1 MRQEFRLTDIG
12 HDQAEGLRRLLM
24 QDSTRIVSVV
34 SGGAGAGKTTTVI
47 NLAAFLACSG
57 KNVLA
62 IDENA
67 CASNI
72 CATLGL
78 SAHRDLL
85 DVIRRDKTLDQV
97 LVSAPPG
104 FQVLPAGRG
113 MRVLDKL
120 STGDQTH
127 LITCFAQIAQPIDIV
142 LIDTAPARSSRLLQ
156 LDFAGHELLV
166 VLAPEPASITSAY
179 SLIKH
184 VHGYHPDKQRF
195 HILINKSSM
204 EREAGIVFENM
215 ARAADQYLGLS
226 LDFAGHIPADG
237 KLGPGFPMTEAF
249 ADTPSAVAFRGV
261 AESLAKWQC
270 GDGESRMLERF
281 IQRLLQSSHDSRPE
295 RAGAVISGLR

>member
-1 MRQEFRLTDIG
+1 MTDTG

-34 SGGAGAGKTTTVI
+34 SGGAGAGKTTSII
-47 NLAAFLACSG
+47 NLAAFLAASG

-67 CASNI
+67 CTSNI

-85 DVIRRDKTLDQV
+85 DVIRRDKTLAQV
-97 LVSAPPG
+97 LISAPLG
-104 FQVLPAGRG
+104 FQILPAGRG

-120 STGDQTH
+120 NTGDQVH
-127 LITCFAQIAQPIDIV
+127 LIGCFAQIAQPMDIV
-142 LIDTAPARSSRLLQ
+142 LIDTAPGRSSRLLS

-184 VHGYHPDKQRF
+184 VHGYHADKQRF

-204 EREAGIVFENM
+204 EREAGTVFENM

-226 LDFAGHIPADG
+226 LDFTGYIPTDG
-237 KLGPGFPMTEAF
+237 KLSLGLPVAEAF
-249 ADTPSAVAFRGV
+249 PDTPTAAAFREA
-261 AESLAKWQC
+261 AESLGKWSC
-270 GDGESRMLERF
+270 REGESRMLERF
-281 IQRLLQSSHDSRPE
+281 IQRLLQNSRARRSE
-295 RAGAVISGLR
+295 RAQAVISGLR